1 MKIDRPVIEG
11 IDIRRKRLSYR
22 CWHRG
27 TKELDLLIG
36 SFADRHLAD
45 LDEAQLDRLEILL
58 EIPEPV
64 LFDWL
69 TGAYKPPPEYD
80 FDVTRLLLA
89 FKLGAPVA

>member
-1 MKIDRPVIEG
+1 MIE
-11 IDIRRKRLSYR
+11 DIEKRRKRLTYR

-45 LDEAQLDRLEILL
+45 MDDAQLDRFETLL

-69 TGAYKPPPEYD
+69 TGVYKPPPEYD

-89 FKLGAPVA
+89 FELGSPVA

>member
-1 MKIDRPVIEG
+1 MIEDIDK
-11 IDIRRKRLSYR
+11 RRKRLTYR

-45 LDEAQLDRLEILL
+45 MDEAQLDHFETLL

-69 TGAYKPPPEYD
+69 TGVYEPPPEYD

-89 FKLGAPVA
+89 FKLGSPVA

>member
-1 MKIDRPVIEG
+1 MIE
-11 IDIRRKRLSYR
+11 DIEKRRKRLTYR

-45 LDEAQLDRLEILL
+45 MDDAQLDRFETLL

-69 TGAYKPPPEYD
+69 TVVYEPPPEYD

-89 FKLGAPVA
+89 FNLGSPVA

>member
-1 MKIDRPVIEG
+1 MIADIEK
-11 IDIRRKRLSYR
+11 RRKRLTYR

-45 LDEAQLDRLEILL
+45 MDEAQLDRFETLL
-58 EIPEPV
+58 EIPEPI

-69 TGAYKPPPEYD
+69 TGAYEPPTEYD

-89 FKLGAPVA
+89 FKLGSPVA